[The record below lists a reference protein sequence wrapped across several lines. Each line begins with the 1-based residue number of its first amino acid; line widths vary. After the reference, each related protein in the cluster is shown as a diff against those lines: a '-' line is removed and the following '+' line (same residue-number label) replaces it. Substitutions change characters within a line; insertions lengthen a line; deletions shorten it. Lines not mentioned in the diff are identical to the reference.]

1 MTAMNDVLEQLYSAA
16 RAKTQTKAEICP
28 KHGEYISELI
38 DFGFDD
44 RWWTSCKQC
53 AQERLRAEEEQRQ
66 REQEQRQME
75 YRIKKANI
83 PPRFEGRTLSSYAA
97 EHERQK
103 SALQTAQQYV
113 AEFAE
118 NRKSG
123 RCLVLLGGVGT
134 GKTLLACGIAQALA
148 VKGYAVKYTTVA
160 DLIRSLRDTWRKD
173 ANRSESEVMREWR
186 ALDLLLLD
194 EVGVQFGSEAEM
206 IQLTEVLDARYSAMK
221 PTLVISNCDR
231 AGLEKF
237 LGVRAVDRLRDNGGM
252 LLVFDWPSWRG
263 RGAGGSETPAKVQ

>member
-1 MTAMNDVLEQLYSAA
+1 
-16 RAKTQTKAEICP
+16 
-28 KHGEYISELI
+28 
-38 DFGFDD
+38 
-44 RWWTSCKQC
+44 
-53 AQERLRAEEEQRQ
+53 
-66 REQEQRQME
+66 
-75 YRIKKANI
+75 
-83 PPRFEGRTLSSYAA
+83 
-97 EHERQK
+97 
-103 SALQTAQQYV
+103 
-113 AEFAE
+113 
-118 NRKSG
+118 
-123 RCLVLLGGVGT
+123 
-134 GKTLLACGIAQALA
+134 
-148 VKGYAVKYTTVA
+148 
-160 DLIRSLRDTWRKD
+160 
-173 ANRSESEVMREWR
+173 MREWR